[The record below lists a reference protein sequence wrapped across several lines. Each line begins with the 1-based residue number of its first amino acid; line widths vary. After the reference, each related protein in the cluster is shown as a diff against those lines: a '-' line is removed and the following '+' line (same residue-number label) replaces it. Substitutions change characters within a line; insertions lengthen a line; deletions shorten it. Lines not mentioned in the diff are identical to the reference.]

1 MAYGDV
7 KDLIRRTASEKKLR
21 DKEFN
26 TAKNPKYHGYQRGF
40 ASVDYQF
47 LIERLLLVTLKISWI
62 AEELAEELHKPVI
75 RKL

>member
-47 LIERLLLVTLKISWI
+47 
-62 AEELAEELHKPVI
+62 
-75 RKL
+75 

>member
-26 TAKNPKYHGYQRGF
+26 TAKNPKYQDIN
-40 ASVDYQF
+40 ADLPQ
-47 LIERLLLVTLKISWI
+47 WI
-62 AEELAEELHKPVI
+62 I
-75 RKL
+75 NF